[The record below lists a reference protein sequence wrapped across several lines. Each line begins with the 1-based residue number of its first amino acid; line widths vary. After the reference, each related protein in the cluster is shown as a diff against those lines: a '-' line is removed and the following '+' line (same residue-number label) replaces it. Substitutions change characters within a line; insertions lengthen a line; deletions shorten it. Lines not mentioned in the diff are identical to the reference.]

1 MNPISCG
8 VSICLA
14 IAMVFRAMRSFIK
27 HLLNIDFRCSEL
39 FRPRLVPALNLIG
52 EVAAPRNGFFTFVL
66 DEKKHSGKQLRRL
79 ENLRQREGPHRQVL
93 ASGF

>member
-1 MNPISCG
+1 M
-8 VSICLA
+8 
-14 IAMVFRAMRSFIK
+14 
-27 HLLNIDFRCSEL
+27 
-39 FRPRLVPALNLIG
+39 PASNLIG